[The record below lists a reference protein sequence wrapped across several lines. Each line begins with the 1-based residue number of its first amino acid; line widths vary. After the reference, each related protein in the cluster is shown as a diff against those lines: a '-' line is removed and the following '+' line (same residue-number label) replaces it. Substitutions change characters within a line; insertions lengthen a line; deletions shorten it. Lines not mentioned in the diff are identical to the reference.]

1 VVKRT
6 RDLVTVALCAAMLI
20 GAQLVLSGVAGVEI
34 VTPLLLCFAYSF
46 GPWRG
51 CAIATLF
58 SLLRCFVFGFHIN
71 ILILYLIYF
80 NAFALFFGWIGKIKI
95 SFNRV
100 VLTILIV
107 IFAILF
113 TIFFTLLDVAIT
125 SVMYGFQGS
134 GFTTYLIASLTTMG
148 VQLLSVLITVSVLFI
163 PLVEVIKKIK

>member
-1 VVKRT
+1 MVKRT
-6 RDLVTVALCAAMLI
+6 RDFVTVALCAAMLI
-20 GAQLVLSGVAGVEI
+20 GAQLVLSGIAGVEI
-34 VTPLLLCFAYSF
+34 VTPLLLCFAYSL
-46 GPWRG
+46 GPVRG
-51 CAIATLF
+51 CTIATIF

-71 ILILYLIYF
+71 ILVLYLIYF

-148 VQLLSVLITVSVLFI
+148 VQLLSVAITVSVLFQ
-163 PLVEVIKKIK
+163 PLTTIIKRII